1 MVRKCSFA
9 ADKEMSDKIQPI
21 SLGQGQ
27 GPKATIMINDA
38 QVSGIIIVLT
48 HFLLRF
54 LSQPCIIPVEQK
66 IIT

>member
-1 MVRKCSFA
+1 MARTLMLHTCSFA

-27 GPKATIMINDA
+27 GPKATVMINDA

-48 HFLLRF
+48 LLIKTF
-54 LSQPCIIPVEQK
+54 STILA
-66 IIT
+66 